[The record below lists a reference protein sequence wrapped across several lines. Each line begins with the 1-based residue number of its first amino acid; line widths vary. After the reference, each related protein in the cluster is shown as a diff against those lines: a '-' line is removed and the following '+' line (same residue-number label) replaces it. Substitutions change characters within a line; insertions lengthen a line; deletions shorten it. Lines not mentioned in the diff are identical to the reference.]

1 MLGVCGQEFNLA
13 PEECLFVGDSADDM
27 TSGHVAGCHTC
38 LLTQPHNVELR
49 AHETVHK
56 VVESLHEVMPLL
68 DAPPRPKGPRGS
80 A

>member
-1 MLGVCGQEFNLA
+1 
-13 PEECLFVGDSADDM
+13 M

-56 VVESLHEVMPLL
+56 VVESLHEVLPLL
-68 DAPPRPKGPRGS
+68 DAPPRPKGPRSS